1 MERIGQIAVFIICAQ
16 TVLHFRAKESY
27 EKYMKLLVSMM
38 LLLLML
44 EPVMELLGGGNK
56 TNILGERIAVYEEEL
71 TDVLGRSA
79 LSSAQ
84 IEEILSGITE
94 QVMEEQE
101 LNGEDMQTQLLVIQE
116 AEENEKEIEIEEIDG
131 VEVNVTYGDDTKAP

>member
-44 EPVMELLGGGNK
+44 EPVMGLLGGGNK